1 MHVGIPT
8 SLAGKQKAMKI
19 LFTADLHLNI
29 LARSPRTGRT
39 SFDVF
44 AEVVEWENP
53 DAVVVAGDIGT
64 PAQSARDHQPER
76 RS

>member
-1 MHVGIPT
+1 
-8 SLAGKQKAMKI
+8 MKI

-29 LARSPRTGRT
+29 PARSPRTGRT
-39 SFDVF
+39 AFDVL
-44 AEVVEWENP
+44 AEVIESENP